1 MLINTVI
8 LLLRDALPIAI
19 LLGLMLA
26 LFPLERKPLGWVI
39 GGSLAG
45 TLLLVFTRNT
55 VSQWVDGTGY
65 ELLSV
70 LLYAVTFAAMLR
82 LLYQQTVN
90 SRAQLV
96 MAVSLISLHLADFAV
111 YVVAFSTRDATTT
124 SLLVGS
130 ILGIGICASVSVLLY
145 IFLTPHRAIRGLQVL
160 LVVFVAGHVAESTQ
174 LLQQV
179 DFMQESSAMWDSRQ
193 FVSDESE
200 YGHLLNA
207 LFGYQARPDREYVLC
222 WFLLVISAVVV
233 LVAGNRRH
241 HTGLFSGES
250 VNG

>member
-26 LFPLERKPLGWVI
+26 LFALDRKALGWVP

-45 TLLLVFTRNT
+45 TLLLVFTRNA
-55 VSQWVDGTGY
+55 VSQWFDGTGY
-65 ELLSV
+65 ELISV
-70 LLYAVTFAAMLR
+70 GLYVITFAALLL
-82 LLYQQTVN
+82 LLYQQSDN
-90 SRAQLV
+90 SGALIV
-96 MAVSLISLHLADFAV
+96 MTVSLISLHLADFAV
-111 YVVAFSTRDATTT
+111 YVFAFSTRDATAM

-130 ILGIGICASVSVLLY
+130 ILGIGICASVSLLLY
-145 IFLTPHRAIRGLQVL
+145 IFLRPHRTIRGLQL
-160 LVVFVAGHVAESTQ
+160 LLIVFVAGHVAESTQ

-179 DFMQESSAMWDSRQ
+179 DFMQESSAMWDSRH
-193 FVSDESE
+193 FISDESE

-207 LFGYQARPDREYVLC
+207 LFGYQARPDKEYVFC
-222 WFLLVISAVVV
+222 WILLVIAGVVA
-233 LVAGNRRH
+233 LLAGNRRQS
-241 HTGLFSGES
+241 TGLFSGDS